1 MKTVIEK
8 LKNLDPESKEFY
20 ENLNIALENIDDLEP
35 EEFELVLT
43 KIEEDREREI
53 EQEIERK
60 KRQ

>member
-8 LKNLDPESKEFY
+8 LKNSDPESKEFQA
-20 ENLNIALENIDDLEP
+20 NLNIALENIDDLEL
-35 EEFELVLT
+35 EDFEVILT

-53 EQEIERK
+53 EQEIEGK